1 MFKIQSK
8 IIIMK
13 TLAPLL
19 IAIAPFLFMMTVNWK
34 EFLIQQLDMSDFL
47 IASIVVGRELITSAT
62 ILFYL
67 WTGRLVK
74 SNWEWGIIFAAST
87 GAFFGLGL
95 SFMFHNNVCWLL
107 SFGITGLARGL
118 ITVWTIQRIQY
129 VAKNPDL
136 SIESKDVVQLLTY
149 TSTFECISGIMIAIL
164 SALMTITFTSIEPEY
179 ILFIMGVFLPMIW
192 LMTIIFE
199 RFKFE
204 SEYPLNVETISI
216 RLSPDWHH
224 IIINF
229 FGRLP
234 QIWLISGFSEWL
246 PTLLARQYNISIF
259 EAAIAE
265 HYCVCSCSNMYR
277 AFAYTFSN

>member
-1 MFKIQSK
+1 
-8 IIIMK
+8 
-13 TLAPLL
+13 
-19 IAIAPFLFMMTVNWK
+19 MMTINWK
-34 EFLIQQLDMSDFL
+34 EFLIQQLDMTDFL
-47 IASIVVGRELITSAT
+47 MASIVVGRELITSAT

-67 WTGRLVK
+67 WSGRLIK
-74 SNWEWGIIFAAST
+74 SYWEWSIIFIGST
-87 GAFFGLGL
+87 GAFFALGL
-95 SFMFHNNVCWLL
+95 SFMFHNNIGWCLL
-107 SFGITGLARGL
+107 FGITGLSRGL

-129 VAKNPDL
+129 VSKNPDL
-136 SIESKDVVQLLTY
+136 TAESKDVVQLLTY

-164 SALMTITFTSIEPEY
+164 SALMTIIFMVVEPEY
-179 ILFIMGVFLPMIW
+179 MLFIMGVFIPMIW
-192 LMTIIFE
+192 LITVGIE
-199 RFKFE
+199 YFKTK
-204 SEYPLNVETISI
+204 EYPINVEKITI